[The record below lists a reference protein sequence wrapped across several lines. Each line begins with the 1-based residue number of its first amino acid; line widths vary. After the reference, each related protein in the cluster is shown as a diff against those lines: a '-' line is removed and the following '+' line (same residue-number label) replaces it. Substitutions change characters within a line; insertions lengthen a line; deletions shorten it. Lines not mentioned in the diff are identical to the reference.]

1 MRLGKRQKP
10 LFLVRAPGWKEQI
23 LSYAEGREAAGEE
36 VQRRALM
43 ATPFEF

>member
-10 LFLVRAPGWKEQI
+10 LFPVRAPGWKQQF